1 MISSLEKD
9 LHQQPRRSTMKKSYR
24 SPRAISGCVVCERIE
39 PRRLLAFSPAGAPV
53 QVDPPDVN
61 VTAVS
66 TLSGLAD
73 GRHVVAYLVSDD
85 LYVRL
90 YDGAGQP
97 VAPPQKV
104 NTAGPATS
112 PDVAITSDG
121 SFVVTWQQADSD
133 QAGVYARRF
142 AGTGVAV
149 AAPFMVNT
157 TVTGEQTQPRIG
169 IDGSG
174 NFTIVYQSDDGSGPR
189 ILAQR
194 FTNTGVPDGSE
205 SLVSANEDSTT
216 PDIAMNSSGQ
226 AVVVWTNS
234 TNTLAQRIAPSG
246 SLSGAIITVDNEINT
261 QPSVGIATNGNFVIA
276 WSVDAGGGEKNI
288 VYTRYNNAGT
298 VIGSTAQ
305 LATSNPAGDEQFPQ
319 VNVAGSGKFVISWA
333 EASTTPG
340 TFNQIGFRAFTASA
354 ADLGTD
360 TLINDVGFGPETR
373 HGSIFLDNTPV
384 RVAYLSNAN
393 ALVQAYQN
401 QLVIDLGNTNNV
413 LQIFGTGGNLLVR
426 ENGSDTTYDAEL
438 FTGIVVNGGTANDY
452 IRVKNTTL
460 PVSVYGNAGNDT
472 IITAEGND
480 YVEGGLGNDA
490 INLGDGNDY
499 AIGNDETDT
508 LYGGNGND
516 TLTGG
521 PGRNL
526 MYGEAGDDL
535 LGGGNRPDTL
545 YGGPG
550 NDRMLG
556 RAGGDALF
564 GEDDNDI
571 LDGGTGNDGLLG
583 GDGNDSLIGGPGN
596 DTLRGGRGDDTLR
609 GDNDID
615 RLYGDAG
622 SDLLDGGLQGDYGYA
637 DALDILIS
645 IEVRRRVP

>member
-1 MISSLEKD
+1 MNENRF
-9 LHQQPRRSTMKKSYR
+9 PRRIMG
-24 SPRAISGCVVCERIE
+24 RAVFETIER
-39 PRRLLAFSPAGAPV
+39 RYLLAFSPAGVPV

-61 VTAVS
+61 VTAVPA
-66 TLSGLAD
+66 LAGLAD

-85 LYVRL
+85 VYVRL

-97 VAPPQKV
+97 IAPAQKV
-104 NTAGPATS
+104 NTGGPANS

-121 SFVVTWQQADSD
+121 SFVVTWQQADAD
-133 QAGVYARRF
+133 QAGIYARRF
-142 AGTGVAV
+142 AGTGVPV
-149 AAPFMVNT
+149 AAPFLVNT
-157 TVTGEQTQPRIG
+157 TVTGDQTQPRVG

-174 NFTIVYQSDDGSGPR
+174 NFTVVYQSDDGSGPR
-189 ILAQR
+189 ILSQR
-194 FTNTGVPDGSE
+194 FTNTGVQDGSE
-205 SLVSANEDSTT
+205 FLVSANEDSTT
-216 PDIAMNSSGQ
+216 PDLAMNSSGQ
-226 AVVVWTNS
+226 AVVVWTNA

-246 SLSGAIITVDNEINT
+246 SLSGAIITVDNQINT

-298 VIGSTAQ
+298 AIGSTAQ

-319 VNVAGSGKFVISWA
+319 VDVAGSGKFIISWA

-354 ADLGTD
+354 VDLGTD

-373 HGSIFLDNTPV
+373 HGSIFQDNTPV
-384 RVAYLSNAN
+384 RVAYLSSAN
-393 ALVQAYQN
+393 ALIQTYQN
-401 QLVIDLGNTNNV
+401 QLVLDLGNIDNV

-426 ENGSDTTYDAEL
+426 ENGVDTTYDADL
-438 FTGIVVNGGTANDY
+438 FTGIVINGGSGNDY
-452 IRVKNTTL
+452 IRARQTSL
-460 PVSVYGNAGNDT
+460 PVTVYGNAGNDT

-490 INLGDGNDY
+490 INLGDGDDY

-526 MYGEAGDDL
+526 MYGEADDDL
-535 LGGGNRPDTL
+535 LGGGNRPDTM

-550 NDRMLG
+550 NDRLLG
-556 RAGGDALF
+556 RAGGDALL
-564 GEDDNDI
+564 GEDDSDI

-583 GDGNDSLIGGPGN
+583 GDGNDSLIGGRGN

-609 GDNDID
+609 GETDID

-622 SDLLDGGLQGDYGYA
+622 ADILDGGLQGDYGYA
-637 DALDILIS
+637 DAFDILIS